1 MRIASNKV
9 RDIKIFAQ
17 KELKDIYSEQEIRSM
32 ICLLI
37 EHFTGLDSIKQSI
50 EPQTTVLE
58 SDLLKL
64 NFAIKDLKKEKPIQ
78 YIMGKT
84 NFYDFE
90 ILLNQKVLIPRPE
103 TEELVDLIMKE
114 NKDRKD
120 LMIADLGC
128 GSGAIALALKSKIPL
143 SKIYAFDIE
152 DEAIEQTKEN
162 AIRLNLKIEVHNKD
176 ILNPSFTQEEFDII
190 VSNPP
195 YVMEKEKSLMR
206 NNVLNYEPHKA
217 LFVENNDALIFY
229 KAIAE
234 FAKTNLKPKG
244 KIYLEINEN
253 LAKET
258 ADLFSLMNTEIKKD
272 IFGRDR
278 FIIASKP

>member
-1 MRIASNKV
+1 MRIASNRI
-9 RDIKIFAQ
+9 RDIKTFAQ
-17 KELKDIYSEQEIRSM
+17 KELKDIYSEKEIRSM
-32 ICLLI
+32 IILLI
-37 EHFTGLDSIKQSI
+37 EHFTGINSIEQSI
-50 EPQTTVLE
+50 EPQSTVLE

-78 YIMGKT
+78 YIIGKT
-84 NFYDFE
+84 NFFDLE

-103 TEELVDLIMKE
+103 TEELVDLIINE

-128 GSGAIALALKSKIPL
+128 GSGAIALALKSKMPQ

-152 DEAIEQTKEN
+152 DDAIEQTKEN
-162 AIRLNLKIEVHNKD
+162 SIRLNLEIEIQKKD
-176 ILNPSFTQEEFDII
+176 ILNPLFTNIEFDII
-190 VSNPP
+190 ISNPP
-195 YVMEKEKSLMR
+195 YVMESEKPLMK

-229 KAIAE
+229 KSIAE
-234 FAKTNLKPKG
+234 FAKTNLKSKG

-258 ADLFSLMNTEIKKD
+258 AKLFSQLNPEIRKD
-272 IFGRDR
+272 LFGRDR